1 MKIVGITSTGILSLL
16 VAVATT
22 VYAQHEPQ
30 GEKQDH
36 SNHQGKQEQ
45 GALSRMLSS
54 NSNRSRRGRIH
65 RIPVSRSA
73 GAIST
78 NKPSISGRRCSNL
91 SEKRNLTRD
100 MPRHSTRS
108 DGRITAVRSI
118 LSGGTMTTRNVKS
131 AVGTADV
138 TPLRSNSVSS
148 TVPGSN
154 IAHNTGSPI
163 TATGNNAVAIADT
176 ASLTTA
182 IVNTLVRATDSASM
196 ACPSNWLAG
205 TLAFGTRAIG

>member
-45 GALSRMLSS
+45 GGLKPHAQQQQQSEQTRPHSS
-54 NSNRSRRGRIH
+54 HTRQQERRSNQHEQAQHQRQ
-65 RIPVSRSA
+65 A
-73 GAIST
+73 
-78 NKPSISGRRCSNL
+78 CSNL

-118 LSGGTMTTRNVKS
+118 LSGATITTRNVRS